1 MNKLII
7 PIILCILVLTPLC
20 IGQGSDANKND
31 KIIVYATIQSQKE
44 MIEAVGGDKVTV
56 NIIVPPGDS
65 PHTRDLT
72 PSQLTDLAKARIYVM
87 VGSGV
92 EFEVKSIDKIRD
104 LNKNM
109 IVIDSSKGIELIS
122 IGFHAHEGEE
132 LHSEEEGG
140 KDPHIWN
147 SIKNGKTMVQNIY
160 DGLILVDPDNKEYY
174 LKNRDE
180 YIMKLEEADQ
190 YIANELT
197 DIPNRSFMIFHP
209 SWGYF
214 SRDYNL
220 TQIAIEVGGKEP
232 TLQSLSHTIE
242 EAKEENIKTVFV
254 SPGFSSKAAE
264 IITKEIGGKTEVLD
278 PLAEN
283 YIENLKITANKI
295 KNQ

>member
-122 IGFHAHEGEE
+122 IGSHAHEGEE

-180 YIMKLEEADQ
+180 YIMKLDEADQ

-214 SRDYNL
+214 ARDYNL

>member
-174 LKNRDE
+174 FKNRDE
-180 YIMKLEEADQ
+180 YIMKLDEADQ
-190 YIANELT
+190 YIVNELT

>member
-7 PIILCILVLTPLC
+7 SIILCILVLTPLC

-160 DGLILVDPDNKEYY
+160 EGLIAVDPDNKEYY

-180 YIMKLEEADQ
+180 YIMKLDEADQ